1 MACRPL
7 GVGMLE
13 NHTPSAY
20 YPVPE
25 PSPEGPKVEKG
36 LLMDPWF
43 LFGLFVGAALGW
55 GFSGPNRGR
64 WF

>member
-1 MACRPL
+1 MACGAV

-13 NHTPSAY
+13 KDTASPY

-25 PSPEGPKVEKG
+25 PSPEGSEVEKG

-43 LFGLFVGAALGW
+43 LFGLFMGVSMTWAFKGASKGW
-55 GFSGPNRGR
+55 
-64 WF
+64 W